1 MKKTLLVLAAASIG
15 VFTGCEP
22 FSNINPPRNTETM
35 KENHLTTVTSSE
47 NSRAETYSEYI
58 SSLKE
63 AQEQI
68 NQTSG
73 TPENDGYY
81 IISGGLVADTAVT
94 APPAEITEA
103 QTAVSVHT
111 MPVTEP
117 PITEEEEE
125 QTVTCSAETT
135 PFPLYEIPIVPSE
148 AVRADTALTTNQ

>member
-22 FSNINPPRNTETM
+22 FGNLNPPRNTGTM
-35 KENHLTTVTSSE
+35 KENHLTTVTYSE

-63 AQEQI
+63 AQDMI

-81 IISGGLVADTAVT
+81 TLSGGLAADTAVT
-94 APPAEITEA
+94 APPTEMTEA
-103 QTAVSVHT
+103 QTAVSVQT
-111 MPVTEP
+111 SAPTETTVP
-117 PITEEEEE
+117 ENEEE

>member
-15 VFTGCEP
+15 ILTGCEP
-22 FSNINPPRNTETM
+22 FDNLNPPRNTETM

-63 AQEQI
+63 AQDQI

-73 TPENDGYY
+73 PDNNGYY
-81 IISGGLVADTAVT
+81 TIPGDLIADTAVT
-94 APPAEITEA
+94 APPTEITEV
-103 QTAVSVHT
+103 QTSVSVHT
-111 MPVTEP
+111 RATSETSVPEN
-117 PITEEEEE
+117 EEE

-148 AVRADTALTTNQ
+148 AVRADTALTTDQ

>member
-1 MKKTLLVLAAASIG
+1 
-15 VFTGCEP
+15 
-22 FSNINPPRNTETM
+22 M
-35 KENHLTTVTSSE
+35 KENRLTTVTSSE
-47 NSRAETYSEYI
+47 NSRVDTYSEYI

-63 AQEQI
+63 AQAQI

-73 TPENDGYY
+73 APENDGFYT
-81 IISGGLVADTAVT
+81 ISAGLVADTAVT
-94 APPAEITEA
+94 APPTEITEV

-111 MPVTEP
+111 IPATETSVP
-117 PITEEEEE
+117 ESEEE